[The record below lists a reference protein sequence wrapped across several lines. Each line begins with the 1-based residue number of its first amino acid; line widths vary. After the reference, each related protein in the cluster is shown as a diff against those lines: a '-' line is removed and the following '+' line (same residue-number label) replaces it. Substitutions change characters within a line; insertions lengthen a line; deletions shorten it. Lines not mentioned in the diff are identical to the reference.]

1 MAYETVT
8 GYCWPQSVVTGGT
21 VALHLSSAGA
31 RPVSVE
37 IARVGGGRT
46 VVFADGA
53 VPAESHATPLDAH
66 SNGCGWPPALI
77 VDVDPAWRSG
87 YYEVVL
93 EIDLDGRR
101 RRSHAFFVVRPT
113 GGAPSASILLA
124 LATNTWHAYN
134 DFGGRNL
141 YTGGTHVSLQRP
153 MSPGYLYK
161 PPGLGRRVTTTAPPD
176 PQMAAHVGYLQLN
189 HLSPYAGSA
198 GWPDWELPFLQWAEG
213 RGYDVDLVTNADL
226 EDHPDLLRAGGY
238 SLYLSMGH
246 DEYWSAGMRD
256 TVEDFIARGGNAAFL
271 SGNTAFWQVRLEDP
285 TPEGPAATMVGYKG
299 QFKRDPVFGTDRVS
313 VLTSMWSDHL
323 IERPENH
330 MTGVS
335 FARGGYHRIGKRVTS
350 GAGGY
355 TIHRAD
361 HWLFEGTGLGYGDVL
376 GAAATTVGYEC
387 DGCDFTYRDGLP
399 YPTGVDGTPAGFEIL
414 GTAPAAHFTRTTAT
428 RPPAPNEP
436 SEVEFIAARLFGE
449 RSDENVE
456 RISHGHAVLG
466 TYTSPG
472 GGVVVTSGSTDW
484 AHGLAGRDPQVEQIT
499 TNILDRL
506 GSPAT
511 KP

>member
-8 GYCWPQSVVTGGT
+8 GYCWPQSAAPGGT
-21 VALHLSSAGA
+21 VGLHLSSSGG

-37 IARVGGGRT
+37 VARVGQQRT
-46 VVFADGA
+46 VVLTDPA
-53 VPAESHATPLDAH
+53 VPADSHATPPDAASH
-66 SNGCGWPPALI
+66 GCGWPAALAI
-77 VDVDPAWRSG
+77 EVDPSWRSG
-87 YYEVVL
+87 YFEVVL
-93 EIDLDGRR
+93 EIDVDGKR
-101 RRSHAFFVVRPT
+101 RRSHAFFVVRPDPAAT
-113 GGAPSASILLA
+113 DARILLA

-153 MSPGYLYK
+153 MAAGYLHK
-161 PPGLGRRVTTTAPPD
+161 PPGQGRRVSITNPPD
-176 PQMAAHVGYLQLN
+176 PQMAAHVGYLRLN

-198 GWPDWELPFLQWAEG
+198 GWPDWELPFLQWAE
-213 RGYDVDLVTNADL
+213 REGYAVDVVTNADL
-226 EDHPDLLRAGGY
+226 EDHPDLLAEGSPYR
-238 SLYLSMGH
+238 LYLSVGH
-246 DEYWSAGMRD
+246 DEYWSAPMRD
-256 TVEDFIARGGNAAFL
+256 TVEGFIGRGGHAAFF

-299 QFKRDPVFGTDRVS
+299 RLKDDPVYGTDRQAE
-313 VLTSMWSDHL
+313 LTSIWSDHL

-335 FARGGYHRIGKRVTS
+335 FARGGYHRIGKRATA

-355 TIHRAD
+355 TIHRAG
-361 HWLFEGTGLGYGDVL
+361 HWLFEGTGLGYGDLL
-376 GAAATTVGYEC
+376 GAGATTVGYEC
-387 DGCDFTYRDGLP
+387 DGCAFTYRDGLP
-399 YPTGVDGTPAGFEIL
+399 HPTGEDGTPADFVIL

-436 SEVEFIAARLFGE
+436 SELEFIASRLFGRRAAEGSDDAE
-449 RSDENVE
+449 RLA
-456 RISHGHAVLG
+456 HGHAVLG
-466 TYTSPG
+466 TYTSAA

-499 TNILDRL
+499 RNVLDL
-506 GSPAT
+506 AGDD
-511 KP
+511 

>member
-8 GYCWPQSVVTGGT
+8 GYCWPQSVVSGGT

-31 RPVSVE
+31 RPVSIEV
-37 IARVGGGRT
+37 ARVGGERT
-46 VVFADGA
+46 VVFTDGA
-53 VPAESHATPLDAH
+53 VPADSHPTPTDAH
-66 SNGCGWPPALI
+66 SHGCRWPATLI
-77 VDVDPAWRSG
+77 LDVDPTWRSG

-93 EIDLDGRR
+93 DIDVDGKH
-101 RRSHAFFVVRPT
+101 RRSHAFFVVRPVT
-113 GGAPSASILLA
+113 GAPTASILLA
-124 LATNTWHAYN
+124 LSTNTWHAYN

-141 YTGGTHVSLQRP
+141 YTGGTQVSLQRP
-153 MSPGYLYK
+153 MSPGYLHK

-198 GWPDWELPFLQWAEG
+198 GWPDWELPFLEWAEG
-213 RGYDVDLVTNADL
+213 HGYDVDVVTNADL
-226 EDHPDLLRAGGY
+226 EDHPDLLHTGGY
-238 SLYLSMGH
+238 SLYLSVGH

-256 TVEDFIARGGNAAFL
+256 TVEGFIGRGGHAAFL

-299 QFKRDPVFGTDRVS
+299 LFKQDPVFGTDRVS
-313 VLTSMWSDHL
+313 ELTSMWSDHV

-335 FARGGYHRIGKRVTS
+335 FARGGYHRIGKRATT

-361 HWLFEGTGLGYGDVL
+361 HWLFDSTGLGYGDVL

-399 YPTGVDGTPAGFEIL
+399 YPTGVDGTPADFEIL

-436 SEVEFIAARLFGE
+436 SEVEFIAARLFGS
-449 RSDENVE
+449 RSNEDVE
-456 RISHGHAVLG
+456 RISYGHAVLG
-466 TYTSPG
+466 TYTSAA

-484 AHGLAGRDPQVEQIT
+484 VHGLAGRDPQVEQIT
-499 TNILDRL
+499 KNILDRL
-506 GSPAT
+506 GKRPH
-511 KP
+511 

>member
-1 MAYETVT
+1 MAFETVT
-8 GYCWPQSVVTGGT
+8 GYCWPQSVTGGDA
-21 VALHLSSAGA
+21 VGMHLSSAGG
-31 RPVSVE
+31 RPVAVE
-37 IARVGGGRT
+37 VARVGAERT
-46 VVFADGA
+46 VVFADDA
-53 VPAESHATPLDAH
+53 VPADSHPTPTDAH
-66 SNGCGWPPALI
+66 RNGCDWPAAVVL
-77 VDVDPAWRSG
+77 DVDPAWRSG

-93 EIDLDGRR
+93 EIDVDGKR
-101 RRSHAFFVVRPT
+101 RRSHAFFVVRPPT
-113 GGAPSASILLA
+113 GAPTASILLA

-153 MSPGYLYK
+153 MSPGYLFK

-176 PQMAAHVGYLQLN
+176 PQMAAHVGYLALN

-213 RGYDVDLVTNADL
+213 HGYAIDVVTNADL
-226 EDHPDLLRAGGY
+226 EDHPDVLLGGGR
-238 SLYLSMGH
+238 SLFLSVGH
-246 DEYWSAGMRD
+246 DEYWSSAMRD
-256 TVEDFIARGGNAAFL
+256 TVEAFIGQGGHAAFF
-271 SGNTAFWQVRLEDP
+271 SGNTAFWQVRLEDA

-299 QFKRDPVFGTDRVS
+299 FFKQDPVFDTDRVHE
-313 VLTSMWSDHL
+313 LTSMWSDHL

-335 FARGGYHRIGKRVTS
+335 FARGGYHRIGKRATA

-355 TIHRAD
+355 TIHRPD
-361 HWLFEGTGLGYGDVL
+361 HWLFEGTGLGYGDLL
-376 GAAATTVGYEC
+376 GAGATTVGYEC

-399 YPTGVDGTPAGFEIL
+399 YPTGVDGTPASFEIL

-428 RPPAPNEP
+428 RPPAPSEP
-436 SEVEFIAARLFGE
+436 SEVEFIAARLFGGS
-449 RSDENVE
+449 RSAEDVE
-456 RISHGHAVLG
+456 RISYGHAVLG
-466 TYTSPG
+466 TYTSSA

-499 TNILDRL
+499 RTVLDRL
-506 GSPAT
+506 GA
-511 KP
+511 